1 MIIKRDPMKLL
12 LLKLKRRSLL
22 KQMDNLKTRII
33 ETEEQIIVE
42 QNELL
47 KEQANEFKQIKRVL

>member
-47 KEQANEFKQIKRVL
+47 KEQANESKQIKRVL